1 MWDMGLQSPNSF
13 IGEADPEYTR
23 RIARAQPVFLCANS
37 KVQHVRA
44 QPGNLSL
51 FTETNPDR
59 FAWHAFKIRNRIY
72 TVKRFRS
79 RGALFQLLFRLSKQ
93 IIRCLFKGD
102 WTRADRKSTRLNS
115 SH

>member
-1 MWDMGLQSPNSF
+1 MF
-13 IGEADPEYTR
+13 IWGEDTEYTR
-23 RIARAQPVFLCANS
+23 RISKAQPGFLCGNS

-79 RGALFQLLFRLSKQ
+79 RNALFQLLFRLSKQ
-93 IIRCLFKGD
+93 IMRCLFKRSEEH
-102 WTRADRKSTRLNS
+102 TSELQSLMRISYAVFCLK
-115 SH
+115 